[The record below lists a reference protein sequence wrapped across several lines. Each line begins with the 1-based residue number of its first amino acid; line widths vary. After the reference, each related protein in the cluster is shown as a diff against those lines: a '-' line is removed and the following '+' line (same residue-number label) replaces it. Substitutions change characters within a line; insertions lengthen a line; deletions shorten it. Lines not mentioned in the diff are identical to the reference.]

1 MCPTPSNRAAA
12 RRDGVYRIELRSRR
26 AMPEAPLIIRGG
38 QAVLPLEVE
47 RILLS
52 HPGVAEAA
60 VIGIPDLF
68 WDEIVTAA
76 VRLSTPMWNAPAEL
90 TSYCRERLAR
100 YKVPVRWLFTGVLP
114 RTRAGAICRPALAA
128 QLAVMSQLNGSQ
140 WPAPLPAAV
149 SGASPAAPA
158 ASLRAIR
165 PRPAIEDLR
174 VPRQV
179 RWSGAVDDLD
189 QL

>member
-1 MCPTPSNRAAA
+1 
-12 RRDGVYRIELRSRR
+12 
-26 AMPEAPLIIRGG
+26 MPEAPLIIRGG
-38 QAVLPLEVE
+38 QAVPPLEVE

-76 VRLSTPMWNAPAEL
+76 VRLSAPMWNAPAEL
-90 TSYCRERLAR
+90 AAYCRERLAP
-100 YKVPVRWLFTGVLP
+100 YKVPVRWLFTGVMP
-114 RTRAGAICRPALAA
+114 RTRAGAVCRPT
-128 QLAVMSQLNGSQ
+128 LAVQLGVVSRLDGSQ
-140 WPAPLPAAV
+140 WSAQLPAAV
-149 SGASPAAPA
+149 GGASPAAPPA
-158 ASLRAIR
+158 SPAPPASLRGIR

-179 RWSGAVDDLD
+179 RWSGALDDLD
-189 QL
+189 HL